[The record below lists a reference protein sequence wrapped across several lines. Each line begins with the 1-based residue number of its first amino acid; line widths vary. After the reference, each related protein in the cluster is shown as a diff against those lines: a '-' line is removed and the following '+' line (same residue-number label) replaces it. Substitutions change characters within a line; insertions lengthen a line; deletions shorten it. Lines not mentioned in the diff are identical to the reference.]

1 MITRLRRT
9 RILVDGDERLAESFA
24 NEIARKHRVTV
35 LEDANEGLAMIRMRE
50 SARNSRYN
58 LGEVLVTEAKDR
70 VHDLQSADSENSD
83 GPYRACGSLRLK
95 SITTTSAERAS
106 EVDTTTIENT
116 VFPASPSDA
125 STAKPSVLTT
135 DRRPTVRT
143 SVSSISSR

>member
-58 LGEVLVTEAKDR
+58 LGEVLVTEAKAGVSGAVGIGIAVGRSPALASNLAIVDAAYAARLPETDGWTDR
-70 VHDLQSADSENSD
+70 LLGEE
-83 GPYRACGSLRLK
+83 RAL
-95 SITTTSAERAS
+95 AERRAR
-106 EVDTTTIENT
+106 EER
-116 VFPASPSDA
+116 
-125 STAKPSVLTT
+125 SVLRTRVSFET
-135 DRRPTVRT
+135 MDRPEE
-143 SVSSISSR
+143 